1 MEQDLTLFGV
11 EPFWQSK
18 KLIYFLVLKY
28 KERIRRRTGRDI
40 TKSGECQTFV
50 VFRLMAVSSVIC
62 RMRSS

>member
-1 MEQDLTLFGV
+1 
-11 EPFWQSK
+11 
-18 KLIYFLVLKY
+18 LVLKY